1 MKVRNPMAGQ
11 SNRKVVKYR
20 RKPKAAGLIF
30 AIVIIYIVCF
40 IVMYLSKSKVQTYE
54 VEAGSL
60 TTNSS
65 YTGIA
70 VRSEAV
76 YRSEYSGN
84 INYYQRENTRIKGN
98 DTVYTV
104 DETGRDQISLHSIR
118 MPKKILFQRKALP
131 ILNRL

>member
-1 MKVRNPMAGQ
+1 MAGQ

-98 DTVYTV
+98 DTVYT
-104 DETGRDQISLHSIR
+104 D
-118 MPKKILFQRKALP
+118 RKSVV
-131 ILNRL
+131 

>member
-1 MKVRNPMAGQ
+1 MAGQ

-40 IVMYLSKSKVQTYE
+40 IAMHLSKSKVQTYE

-76 YRSEYSGN
+76 YL
-84 INYYQRENTRIKGN
+84 
-98 DTVYTV
+98 
-104 DETGRDQISLHSIR
+104 SLIHI
-118 MPKKILFQRKALP
+118 
-131 ILNRL
+131 

>member
-76 YRSEYSGN
+76 YRSEYCRQ
-84 INYYQRENTRIKGN
+84 Y
-98 DTVYTV
+98 
-104 DETGRDQISLHSIR
+104 
-118 MPKKILFQRKALP
+118 
-131 ILNRL
+131 